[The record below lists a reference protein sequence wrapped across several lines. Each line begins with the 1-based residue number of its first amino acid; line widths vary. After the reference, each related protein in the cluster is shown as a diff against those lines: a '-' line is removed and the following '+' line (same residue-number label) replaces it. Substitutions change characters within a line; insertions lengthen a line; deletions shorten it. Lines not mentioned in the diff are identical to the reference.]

1 MNKRN
6 TLSRLAAAFLAA
18 LMLTSLMA
26 PAALAEESSSS
37 SSSAS
42 GSGEQTPPPPSGTG
56 PVKTAYTVQ
65 TAAGQ
70 ELQKIEPGEKCQIV
84 VGIFD
89 DRFNENHKPG
99 ATDSAGNIVNAK
111 ITSTTSFASP
121 SLGDIYCSTPVYSA
135 DGVRYSV
142 IFNDIT
148 YQGGSN
154 TLSFDLSYIDQSVEM
169 KTVSVDISQCNAGA
183 GGTTSSIQPTIMVKD
198 SNYGAAS
205 VNAGDTFT
213 LNLTSYN
220 TSSTLGV
227 SNVVTTLTLPETLT
241 LAGGSNS
248 VMTSQVAAG
257 GSFTDTFTLMA
268 QPGAETGVANITVNY
283 TYYTS
288 TSESQLTSSQIIT
301 VSVVQPDRFSFS
313 SLDVPTEMYTGEE
326 NTISLGFVNKGKG
339 ILYNLSAEISGNLS
353 KPGQTQYLGNLQPGA
368 EGSVDFIVSADEP
381 GTVSGTI
388 TLTYEDITGK
398 QTTQTKEYSVEMMQY
413 EEPIMDM
420 PITDDPSMVEPE
432 SSGMPV
438 WGWVVIGLAVVVA
451 AVVAV
456 KVVKKRK
463 ALKEQ
468 QELEDE
474 DADN

>member
-1 MNKRN
+1 
-6 TLSRLAAAFLAA
+6 
-18 LMLTSLMA
+18 
-26 PAALAEESSSS
+26 
-37 SSSAS
+37 
-42 GSGEQTPPPPSGTG
+42 
-56 PVKTAYTVQ
+56 
-65 TAAGQ
+65 
-70 ELQKIEPGEKCQIV
+70 
-84 VGIFD
+84 
-89 DRFNENHKPG
+89 
-99 ATDSAGNIVNAK
+99 
-111 ITSTTSFASP
+111 
-121 SLGDIYCSTPVYSA
+121 
-135 DGVRYSV
+135 
-142 IFNDIT
+142 
-148 YQGGSN
+148 
-154 TLSFDLSYIDQSVEM
+154 
-169 KTVSVDISQCNAGA
+169 
-183 GGTTSSIQPTIMVKD
+183 
-198 SNYGAAS
+198 
-205 VNAGDTFT
+205 
-213 LNLTSYN
+213 
-220 TSSTLGV
+220 
-227 SNVVTTLTLPETLT
+227 
-241 LAGGSNS
+241 
-248 VMTSQVAAG
+248 
-257 GSFTDTFTLMA
+257 
-268 QPGAETGVANITVNY
+268 
-283 TYYTS
+283 
-288 TSESQLTSSQIIT
+288 
-301 VSVVQPDRFSFS
+301 
-313 SLDVPTEMYTGEE
+313 MYTGEE